1 MQEKTLINLDDISNE
16 TFGVSKALHPPIDSV
31 VKNELSY
38 KTYGDYIESTNENSK
53 TSSSKRRDDWAN
65 CQLEV
70 RNYLKPLV
78 NLEEFIFSYP
88 TNGIHESIDWMCNK
102 VEEYQVFKGEYRY
115 SSFIKKPVNIATTVE
130 DVMPGV
136 PLYMSNPFSATGNFD
151 KRYDEVGKRGDVPIY
166 LDMAF
171 AGTTGEHNIILHS
184 NVREVFWS
192 CSKPYGVG
200 LLRAGIRFSRK
211 EEPIQRELQGVGY
224 FNHAMIDVF
233 NAVTST
239 SSVFAKKKEY
249 KELQEQV
256 CKKFDLTPSDSYIV
270 ATSRD
275 EQWDRFKREN
285 GINRICLTSAYEK
298 IADSSNDEP
307 KNRLEQ
313 MEMLG
318 DDIVMGC

>member
-1 MQEKTLINLDDISNE
+1 MENILTKLDKITNE
-16 TFGVSKALHPPIDSV
+16 TFGVSKALHPPIDSYI
-31 VKNELSY
+31 KHELSY

-53 TSSSKRRDDWAN
+53 TSSSKRRDNWAN
-65 CQLEV
+65 CQLQV
-70 RNYLKPLV
+70 RKFLKPLV

-102 VEEYQVFKGEYRY
+102 VEEYQIFQGEYRY
-115 SSFIKKPVNIATTVE
+115 STFIKKPIHIAKSVNDI
-130 DVMPGV
+130 MPGV

-151 KRYDEVGKRGDVPIY
+151 KRYDEVGKLENVPIY

-171 AGTTGEHNIILHS
+171 AGTTGENNIILYP
-184 NVREVFWS
+184 NVKEVFWS
-192 CSKPYGVG
+192 CSKPYGLG

-224 FNHAMIDVF
+224 FNHAIIDVF
-233 NAVTST
+233 NAVTTNSN
-239 SSVFAKKKEY
+239 VFAKKEEY

-270 ATSRD
+270 ATTYD
-275 EQWDRFKREN
+275 KQWDRFKREN
-285 GINRICLTSAYEK
+285 GINRICLTSAYE
-298 IADSSNDEP
+298 DLQDNNSN
-307 KNRLEQ
+307 NRLEQ
-313 MEMLG
+313 QEMLG